1 MLIILIKAI
10 ILFMLY
16 DLIRLTVNKIFNKI
30 YTMIKFEERLNEIRS
45 IKKRQAL
52 VSKTKELIKM
62 DRALA

>member
-16 DLIRLTVNKIFNKI
+16 DLIRLTVQKIFNEI
-30 YTMIKFEERLNEIRS
+30 YTMIKYEERLNKIRS
-45 IKKRQAL
+45 IKRRQSL
-52 VSKTKELIKM
+52 VSKTKKLIEM

>member
-16 DLIRLTVNKIFNKI
+16 DLIRLTIQKIFNEI
-30 YTMIKFEERLNEIRS
+30 YTMIKYEERLNKIRS
-45 IKKRQAL
+45 IKRRSL
-52 VSKTKELIKM
+52 VSKTKKLIKM